1 MALALPDARRVR
13 SYFLRLPLATRLLL
27 FLLTVFYFAQIISP
41 GLDQWGALIPNEITL
56 TSCKQVHGMCQN
68 SILTCRS
75 IPTEHLSSPPPRP
88 FPLPPQYRLT
98 HTAARE
104 IRKRSW
110 HCSDHHSLYGDIWS
124 ATRRP
129 LHRPRT
135 LHLPPQWRSHRREC
149 LGLPP
154 SRQRKHKAVE
164 GQPFL
169 LNSGLSHTDVDD
181 TTHLHPRR

>member
-56 TSCKQVHGMCQN
+56 TSCKQVHCMCQN
-68 SILTCRS
+68 FVLTFLS

-88 FPLPPQYRLT
+88 LPLPPQHHLSY
-98 HTAARE
+98 TASRAV
-104 IRKRSW
+104 RKRSW
-110 HCSDHHSLYGDIWS
+110 HCSDHHSLYRNFRS
-124 ATRRP
+124 AARRP
-129 LHRPRT
+129 LYHPRT
-135 LHLPPQWRSHRREC
+135 LHLSPQWRSNRREC

-154 SRQRKHKAVE
+154 TSQ
-164 GQPFL
+164 
-169 LNSGLSHTDVDD
+169 
-181 TTHLHPRR
+181 